1 MLHWKGG
8 LEQTRCSF
16 VLAKL
21 CAHCWIVDCVCLQDG
36 NGKKGSG
43 DEAAAGAAGSGSAA
57 AAAAAGGD
65 AAAATGGAALPAEP
79 NLIQLDT

>member
-1 MLHWKGG
+1 MCTL
-8 LEQTRCSF
+8 L
-16 VLAKL
+16 
-21 CAHCWIVDCVCLQDG
+21 CWIFDCVCLQDG

-43 DEAAAGAAGSGSAA
+43 DEAAAGSGSAA
-57 AAAAAGGD
+57 AAAAAGGGD